1 MCIRDRGGA
10 PATGATGA
18 AGARGAT
25 RDSTR
30 QGPPPAAMM
39 AMMGAMANQPPLV
52 YDVISPAGKLVE
64 RVKLPGGRQVVGFG
78 PDGLLFVTAREGRQM
93 FLETMRLK

>member
-1 MCIRDRGGA
+1 
-10 PATGATGA
+10 
-18 AGARGAT
+18 
-25 RDSTR
+25 
-30 QGPPPAAMM
+30 MM

>member
-1 MCIRDRGGA
+1 
-10 PATGATGA
+10 
-18 AGARGAT
+18 
-25 RDSTR
+25 
-30 QGPPPAAMM
+30 
-39 AMMGAMANQPPLV
+39 
-52 YDVISPAGKLVE
+52 VE